1 MLTNKELSTLMHA
14 YSEKIMRD
22 KEWMDA
28 DCAEDI
34 SATDEF
40 ERDVWSWTDATAYP
54 GCELLNCQDI
64 AARIFRELE
73 ERGVA
78 AIE

>member
-1 MLTNKELSTLMHA
+1 
-14 YSEKIMRD
+14 
-22 KEWMDA
+22 MDA

-34 SATDEF
+34 STSDEF

-54 GCELLNCQDI
+54 GYELLNCQDI
-64 AARIFRELE
+64 AARIFRELK